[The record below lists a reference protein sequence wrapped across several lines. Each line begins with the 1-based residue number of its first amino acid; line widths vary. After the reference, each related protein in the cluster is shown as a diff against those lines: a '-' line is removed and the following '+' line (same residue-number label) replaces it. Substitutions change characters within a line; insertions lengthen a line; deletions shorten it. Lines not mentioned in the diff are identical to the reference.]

1 MTDFVFIREFF
12 GDENFFCFFPHFWYN
27 VGMFTKNTK
36 YNFSVIVEQ
45 DEDGFVASCPELQ
58 GCYSQGE
65 TYEEVMEN
73 IKDAISLNLEEL
85 RAEKQEIPAG
95 HLISLS
101 MVSVMA

>member
-1 MTDFVFIREFF
+1 
-12 GDENFFCFFPHFWYN
+12 
-27 VGMFTKNTK
+27 MFTKSTK

-85 RAEKQEIPAG
+85 RAEKQEIPAQNP
-95 HLISLS
+95 ISLS

>member
-1 MTDFVFIREFF
+1 
-12 GDENFFCFFPHFWYN
+12 
-27 VGMFTKNTK
+27 MFTKNTK
-36 YNFSVIVEQ
+36 YNFSVIIEQ

-85 RAEKQEIPAG
+85 LAEKQEIPAQ
-95 HLISLS
+95 HPVSLS
-101 MVSVMA
+101 MVSVMV

>member
-1 MTDFVFIREFF
+1 
-12 GDENFFCFFPHFWYN
+12 
-27 VGMFTKNTK
+27 MFTKNTK

-73 IKDAISLNLEEL
+73 IKDAVSLILEEL
-85 RAEKQEIPAG
+85 RAEKQEIPAQ
-95 HLISLS
+95 HPISLS

>member
-1 MTDFVFIREFF
+1 MFAFLTYFL
-12 GDENFFCFFPHFWYN
+12 YN

-36 YNFSVIVEQ
+36 YNFSVIVER

-58 GCYSQGE
+58 GCYSQGD

-85 RAEKQEIPAG
+85 RAEAQEIPAQ
-95 HLISLS
+95 HSISLS
-101 MVSVMA
+101 MVQVMA

>member
-1 MTDFVFIREFF
+1 
-12 GDENFFCFFPHFWYN
+12 
-27 VGMFTKNTK
+27 MFTKNTK

-58 GCYSQGE
+58 GCYTQGN

-85 RAEKQEIPAG
+85 RAEAQEIPPQ
-95 HLISLS
+95 HSISLS
-101 MVSVMA
+101 MVQVTA